1 MDDGRLQPAR
11 MINAQQAAACAWRMT
26 NLACATFMNSL
37 RLLAAVLSFI
47 GLISSVPFAAAQTST
62 KSKEHG
68 FIVETV
74 ADGLRNPWGMEK
86 LPDGRFLVTERAG
99 KLRIIQ
105 DGKLQSATVAN
116 VPEVCARG
124 QGGLMDVRLHP
135 NYAEN
140 SWIYLSFSKP
150 LPGGGLTS
158 IFRARLMGNALA
170 DIETVFEPPAE
181 EATRGGLHFGN
192 RIQFDGK
199 GYMFFSIG
207 ERGEMQNAQNLTN
220 VKGKVHR
227 LHDDGRVPADNPF
240 VKQSGARA
248 SIWSYG
254 NRNIQ
259 GLRFQPGSGILWASE
274 HGPRGGDELNI
285 IRKGANYGWPVITYG
300 IDYGGSRISELSAKE
315 GMEQPVIQ
323 WTPSPAVCGM
333 DFYTGSKFPAWK
345 GNLFVSAL
353 ALQKVIRVAING
365 GKVTGQENLL
375 ERTGRIRDVRC
386 FDDGF
391 VYVIYD
397 EPGRIVR
404 LVPAP

>member
-1 MDDGRLQPAR
+1 MKSFRFLSAT
-11 MINAQQAAACAWRMT
+11 ACLIA
-26 NLACATFMNSL
+26 
-37 RLLAAVLSFI
+37 
-47 GLISSVPFAAAQTST
+47 LISVAPFVAGQATV
-62 KSKEHG
+62 KSEKHA
-68 FIVETV
+68 FKIETV

-99 KLRIIQ
+99 RVRIIQ
-105 DGKLQSATVAN
+105 DGKLQSAPVAN
-116 VPEVCARG
+116 VPPVFARG
-124 QGGLMDVRLHP
+124 QGGLMDIRLHP

-140 SWIYLSFSKP
+140 GWIYLSFSKP
-150 LPGGGLTS
+150 LPRGGLTS
-158 IFRARLMGNALA
+158 IIRARLKGNALA
-170 DIETVFEPPAE
+170 DIETVFEPPPE
-181 EATRGGLHFGN
+181 EATNGSIHFGN

-207 ERGEMQNAQNLTN
+207 ERGEMQNAQNLAN

-240 VKQSGARA
+240 AQQAGARS

-259 GLRFQPGSGILWASE
+259 GLGFQPGTGVLWASE

-300 IDYGGSRISELSAKE
+300 IDYGGSKISDLTAKE
-315 GMEQPVIQ
+315 GMTQPAIQ

-333 DFYTGSKFPAWK
+333 DFYNGSKFPAWK
-345 GNLFVSAL
+345 GDLFVTAL
-353 ALQKVIRVAING
+353 ALQKLIRVSIND
-365 GKVTGQENLL
+365 GKVTHQENLL
-375 ERTGRIRDVRC
+375 ERSGRIRDVRC

-397 EPGRIVR
+397 EPGKIVR
-404 LVPAP
+404 LVPAG